1 MSRLVR
7 LFWSGPDEALGALA
21 WGAFGGIVALVAAGL
36 IEAEAWTWGVLLD
49 PLHGARGLFYVL
61 SAISV
66 AGFLTRAL
74 LRARSEG

>member
-61 SAISV
+61 ASISI
-66 AGFLTRAL
+66 AGFLTRAIA
-74 LRARSEG
+74 RAQSDE